1 MPLDLDNWPPT
12 DSAIH
17 LCIDMQNIFAPGG
30 PWPTPWLPRVL
41 PAVEEI
47 AGRFPD
53 RTVFTRF
60 ITPQRPEDMPGTWH
74 RYYTKWR
81 EATLMTL
88 NTPSGVGWPRTPV
101 DTEDRAISASLS

>member
-53 RTVFTRF
+53 RTPFHHAAAAGRHAGNMA
-60 ITPQRPEDMPGTWH
+60 PLLYEMAGSDAQ
-74 RYYTKWR
+74 
-81 EATLMTL
+81 
-88 NTPSGVGWPRTPV
+88 
-101 DTEDRAISASLS
+101 

>member
-81 EATLMTL
+81 EATGGHGHPLTL
-88 NTPSGVGWPRTPV
+88 RTVRSARHYRKPRYADP
-101 DTEDRAISASLS
+101 ESR